1 MIELVALDGPL
12 FCHTPKQ
19 KLLVAGGREE
29 FKISVP
35 SLCHCAK
42 PLSITVPSGMPELP
56 SDINFT
62 FQNPTIGDA
71 RLKRDESGMWHGTIQ
86 SVDLRVEGAG
96 VPSTETLQKEGSGS
110 QTFYAPR
117 GEGDHFLVIAWSGH
131 EDHECNGR
139 WTISGSH
146 PLAKAV
152 TIGSSIYGCCFR
164 LQGGGYRMD
173 AAK

>member
-1 MIELVALDGPL
+1 MPRQTALSSPFTPLFELFGSLVAVQVGAMCSTFETLKCRSPFSSPTFSRSPTAAPL
-12 FCHTPKQ
+12 YATY
-19 KLLVAGGREE
+19 GG
-29 FKISVP
+29 
-35 SLCHCAK
+35 
-42 PLSITVPSGMPELP
+42 
-56 SDINFT
+56 
-62 FQNPTIGDA
+62 A

-86 SVDLRVEGAG
+86 SVDLRVEGAC

-152 TIGSSIYGCCFR
+152 TIGSSIYGCCFP